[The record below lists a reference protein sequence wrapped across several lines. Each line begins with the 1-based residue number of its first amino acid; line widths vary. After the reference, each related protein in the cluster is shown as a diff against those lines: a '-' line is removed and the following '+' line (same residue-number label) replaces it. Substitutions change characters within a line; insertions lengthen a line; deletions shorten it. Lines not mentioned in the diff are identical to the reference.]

1 MSTSQIPIERHTASY
16 KYDYFSGANIGIYVR
31 DILVASAVAVQFD
44 LSQNKMPLYGYASDL
59 WDGVAM
65 GTVQCSGVLVVN
77 FQYAQYVPTLIA
89 RVHNKSVSAADLSA
103 SNFAR
108 GIERSNMKMT
118 GMVDQPIDPN
128 TPLTS
133 SQKSELRKI
142 YWRGDP
148 SSSRSIHN
156 ALSNT
161 NLSRPDEHSLP
172 FDILVTYGDAFGNE
186 LRNQDGLPSPTLS
199 AVRKLHQV
207 QILGFGQQVSV
218 GGEPVR
224 EHYAFICRQV
234 T

>member
-1 MSTSQIPIERHTASY
+1 MSTFQIPIERSTASFQ
-16 KYDYFSGANIGIYVR
+16 YDYFSGANIGIYVR

-44 LSQNKMPLYGYASDL
+44 LNQNKLPLYGYASDL
-59 WDGVAM
+59 WDGVAE

-89 RVHNKSVSAADLSA
+89 RVHNNALSAADLSA
-103 SNFAR
+103 NNFAR
-108 GIERSNMKMT
+108 GIERSNMRMT
-118 GMVDQPIDPN
+118 GVVGQPIDPN
-128 TPLTS
+128 VPLTPN
-133 SQKSELRKI
+133 QKSELRKT
-142 YWRGDP
+142 YWQGDP

-186 LRNQDGLPSPTLS
+186 LRRQDGLPSPTLS

-207 QILGFGQQVSV
+207 QILGFGQQISV